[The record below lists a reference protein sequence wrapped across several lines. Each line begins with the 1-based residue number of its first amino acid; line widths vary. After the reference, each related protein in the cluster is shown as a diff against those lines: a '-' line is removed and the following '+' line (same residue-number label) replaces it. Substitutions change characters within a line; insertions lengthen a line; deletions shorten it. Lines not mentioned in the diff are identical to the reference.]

1 MVENSWVWN
10 LIRLREA
17 RFHFLCSFKYE
28 QGWLKFYDYVFKI
41 VIISS
46 LTLTLIANIGFSN
59 CWSSQGNVFLTQRE
73 WGSFWPFK
81 FSEKKPLYNKNVGKR
96 KQVHKRLS
104 VVLRFEFSRGTYP
117 LVPDEGPEMN
127 NSIAS
132 SLILG
137 VYLLNFII
145 QS

>member
-1 MVENSWVWN
+1 M
-10 LIRLREA
+10 
-17 RFHFLCSFKYE
+17 
-28 QGWLKFYDYVFKI
+28 
-41 VIISS
+41 
-46 LTLTLIANIGFSN
+46 
-59 CWSSQGNVFLTQRE
+59 
-73 WGSFWPFK
+73 
-81 FSEKKPLYNKNVGKR
+81 
-96 KQVHKRLS
+96 HKRLS